1 MPRHGR
7 FVVVG
12 HPQHIISRGNNRQA
26 IFYCNKDYSFY
37 LEKLK
42 AGCEKY
48 GAELHGYVLM
58 TNHVH
63 LMMTPLNEDSISK
76 VMQMQGRYYVQYFNY
91 TYRRTGTLF
100 EGRYKATLIDTER
113 YLLICMRYIE
123 LNPVRADMVKE
134 PSEYPWSSYHCNAG
148 GHQDNLITPHKEYLA
163 LGLSKEERLSAYRDL
178 LRVHLCEK
186 EMTEIRESTNK
197 GWVLGSGR
205 FKDMIEEQLSR
216 RVVPINRGGGRKS
229 TVFSERRKIKGL

>member
-26 IFYCNKDYSFY
+26 IFCCNKDYSFY

-48 GAELHGYVLM
+48 GAELHSYVLM

-76 VMQMQGRYYVQYFNY
+76 LMQMQGRYYVQYFNY
-91 TYRRTGTLF
+91 TYKRTGTLF

-113 YLLICMRYIE
+113 YLLACMRYIE
-123 LNPVRADMVKE
+123 LNPVRANMVKG
-134 PSEYPWSSYHCNAG
+134 PSDYPWSSYHFNAAG
-148 GHQDNLITPHKEYLA
+148 DRNDLLTPHSEYLS
-163 LGLSKEERLSAYRDL
+163 LGLTKEERLSAYRDL
-178 LRVHLCEK
+178 FRVHLCER
-186 EMTEIRESTNK
+186 EVAEIRESTNK
-197 GWVLGSGR
+197 GWVLGSER

-216 RVVPINRGGGRKS
+216 KLAPLDRAGDRRSKAFVENR
-229 TVFSERRKIKGL
+229 IK